1 VTASPWRRSHSVAHA
16 WLTCMRVLV
25 TGAAGFIGSHVMEAM
40 TAVGHEVRGLDSLS
54 PAVHNGRPSY
64 IRSDWEL
71 RVADVRDSDAVDDAL
86 DGVDAVC
93 HLAAMV
99 GLGVSLAD
107 LPLYADVNVTG
118 TAVLLDAMGRRG
130 VSRLVLSSSMVVYG
144 EGAYE
149 CPRDGGVRPLARA
162 AADLETG
169 VFEPR
174 CPRCGSAL
182 ASSVVREDAILD
194 PRNAYATSKLAQ
206 EHLAANW
213 ARLTGGVA
221 VALRYHNV
229 YGPRMPRDTPYSGVA
244 AIFRSCLE
252 NGVPPRVFEDGGQ
265 RRDFVHVRDVAASNV
280 LALAACD
287 GGSGADGSG
296 ADESGADESGAD
308 GFAGTLRAYN
318 VASGKPH
325 TVGEMASALAGAFGG
340 AIEPKITGEYRL
352 GDVRHIVASPEAAA
366 RDLGFR
372 ARIGFT
378 EGMTEFATA
387 PLRAPATVSREQNI
401 LTFNGRAER

>member
-1 VTASPWRRSHSVAHA
+1 
-16 WLTCMRVLV
+16 
-25 TGAAGFIGSHVMEAM
+25 MEAM
-40 TAVGHEVRGLDSLS
+40 TAAGHEVRGLDSLS
-54 PAVHNGRPSY
+54 PAVHDGIPSY
-64 IRSDWEL
+64 IPNGSDL
-71 RVADVRDSDAVDDAL
+71 RVADVRDSAAVDDAL

-118 TAVLLDAMGRRG
+118 TAVLLNAMGRRG

-149 CPRDGGVRPLARA
+149 CPRDGSVRPLPRA
-162 AADLETG
+162 TADLEAG
-169 VFEPR
+169 AFEPR
-174 CPRCGSAL
+174 CPVCDSAL
-182 ASSVVREDAILD
+182 SWSTVREDASLD
-194 PRNAYATSKLAQ
+194 PRNAYATSKVAQ

-221 VALRYHNV
+221 VGLRYHNV

-265 RRDFVHVRDVAASNV
+265 RRDFVHVRDVADCNV
-280 LALAACD
+280 LALGAT
-287 GGSGADGSG
+287 GSGAIP
-296 ADESGADESGAD
+296 
-308 GFAGTLRAYN
+308 AGTLRAYN
-318 VASGKPH
+318 VASGTPH
-325 TVGEMASALAGAFGG
+325 TVGEMASELAVSFGG
-340 AIEPKITGEYRL
+340 GTVEPKVTGEYRL

-366 RDLGFR
+366 AELAFR
-372 ARIGFT
+372 ARVAFA
-378 EGMTEFATA
+378 EGVAEFAHA
-387 PLRAPATVSREQNI
+387 PLRAPAAATRP
-401 LTFNGRAER
+401 

>member
-1 VTASPWRRSHSVAHA
+1 
-16 WLTCMRVLV
+16 
-25 TGAAGFIGSHVMEAM
+25 MEAM
-40 TAVGHEVRGLDSLS
+40 VAAGHEVRGLDSLS
-54 PAVHNGRPSY
+54 PAVHSGRPSY
-64 IRSDWEL
+64 LPDGLDL
-71 RVADVRDSDAVDDAL
+71 RVADVRDPGATDDAL

-107 LPLYADVNVTG
+107 LPLYSDVNVTG

-149 CPRDGGVRPLARA
+149 CPRDGSVRPLPRA
-162 AADLETG
+162 AADLDAG

-174 CPRCGSAL
+174 CPSCGSPL
-182 ASSVVREDAILD
+182 SPSVVREDAVLD

-265 RRDFVHVRDVAASNV
+265 RRDFVHVRDVAACNA
-280 LALAACD
+280 LALVACD
-287 GGSGADGSG
+287 GDAGGDAAGGDAAGG
-296 ADESGADESGAD
+296 DA
-308 GFAGTLRAYN
+308 AGTLRAYN
-318 VASGKPH
+318 VASGEPH
-325 TVGEMASALAGAFGG
+325 TVGEMALALAGALGG
-340 AIEPKITGEYRL
+340 SVEPKVTGDYRL
-352 GDVRHIVASPEAAA
+352 GDVRHVVASPEAAA

-372 ARIGFT
+372 ARTSFA
-378 EGMTEFATA
+378 EGMAEFAHA
-387 PLRAPATVSREQNI
+387 PLRAPAAAGAR
-401 LTFNGRAER
+401 

>member
-1 VTASPWRRSHSVAHA
+1 
-16 WLTCMRVLV
+16 
-25 TGAAGFIGSHVMEAM
+25 MEAM
-40 TAVGHEVRGLDSLS
+40 AAAGHEVRGLDSLS
-54 PAVHNGRPSY
+54 PAVHNGKPSY
-64 IRSDWEL
+64 IRSDWDL
-71 RVADVRDSDAVDDAL
+71 RVADVRDPDAVDDAL

-107 LPLYADVNVTG
+107 LPLYSDVNVTG

-149 CPRDGGVRPLARA
+149 CPRDGGVRPLPRA
-162 AADLETG
+162 ATDLEAG

-174 CPRCGSAL
+174 CPSCGSAL
-182 ASSVVREDAILD
+182 TSSVVREEAILD

-252 NGVPPRVFEDGGQ
+252 NDAPPRVFEDGGQ
-265 RRDFVHVRDVAASNV
+265 RRDFVHVRDVASSNV
-280 LALAACD
+280 LALAACGD
-287 GGSGADGSG
+287 GPGADGP
-296 ADESGADESGAD
+296 GAD

-318 VASGKPH
+318 VASGEPH

-340 AIEPKITGEYRL
+340 VIEPKITAEYRL

-387 PLRAPATVSREQNI
+387 PLRAPAATASR
-401 LTFNGRAER
+401 

>member
-1 VTASPWRRSHSVAHA
+1 
-16 WLTCMRVLV
+16 
-25 TGAAGFIGSHVMEAM
+25 MEAL
-40 TAVGHEVRGLDSLS
+40 TEAGHEVRGLDSLS
-54 PAVHNGRPSY
+54 PAVHDGKPSY
-64 IRSDWEL
+64 IPNEWDL
-71 RVADVRDSDAVDDAL
+71 RVADVRDSAAVEDAL

-130 VSRLVLSSSMVVYG
+130 VPRLVLSSSMVVYG

-149 CPRDGGVRPLARA
+149 CALDGSVRPLPRA
-162 AADLETG
+162 GADLEAG

-174 CPRCGSAL
+174 CPLCGAAL
-182 ASSVVREDAILD
+182 YWSTVGEDAVLD
-194 PRNAYATSKLAQ
+194 PRNAYATSKVAQ

-213 ARLTGGVA
+213 ARLTGGAA

-265 RRDFVHVRDVAASNV
+265 RRDFVHVRDVARCNV
-280 LALAACD
+280 LALALAVTGA
-287 GGSGADGSG
+287 GGAAGAADTADTADAGG
-296 ADESGADESGAD
+296 A
-308 GFAGTLRAYN
+308 AGTLRAYN
-318 VASGKPH
+318 VASGVPH
-325 TVGEMASALAGAFGG
+325 TVLEMASALAAEFGG
-340 AIEPKITGEYRL
+340 EIEPKVTGDYRL
-352 GDVRHIVASPEAAA
+352 GDVRHIVASPEAAGH
-366 RDLGFR
+366 DLGFT
-372 ARIGFT
+372 AAISFASGIA
-378 EGMTEFATA
+378 EFARA
-387 PLRAPATVSREQNI
+387 PLRAPAAGLSP
-401 LTFNGRAER
+401 